1 MEISQPRSGWNL
13 QDSNRVLKGRGKIEA
28 FRCPFRTT
36 FHNRSVPATW
46 WLANF
51 LWSLRDHKVST
62 EHIEGRTPD
71 VVDASRL
78 RSAEFIPRVLR

>member
-13 QDSNRVLKGRGKIEA
+13 QDSNRVLKGRRKIGA

-36 FHNRSVPATW
+36 FHNRSVPATL

-62 EHIEGRTPD
+62 EHIEHPTPNI
-71 VVDASRL
+71 
-78 RSAEFIPRVLR
+78 E